1 MPPHARHGKIDPAT
15 RSFQGLR
22 IYVNEELSEIEV
34 FLKKSIDLLREGSRL
49 VIVSFH
55 SLEDRLVK
63 HFFKENAVKRDL
75 TPHLPWHSHEG
86 PEHVFTLLTKKSVTP
101 SEEELSANPRSR
113 SARLRVMQK
122 VTMMGIGLALVLGAI
137 TYGAKQQVM
146 LLEDKLSSIER
157 SLIVQKENHHLL
169 RAEWAH
175 LSNPMRIQALAK
187 EHLGMIPMEG
197 WQLVACADIEQLF
210 EGGQALP
217 ETAMRYASAQDVK
230 AR

>member
-1 MPPHARHGKIDPAT
+1 
-15 RSFQGLR
+15 
-22 IYVNEELSEIEV
+22 
-34 FLKKSIDLLREGSRL
+34 
-49 VIVSFH
+49 
-55 SLEDRLVK
+55 
-63 HFFKENAVKRDL
+63 
-75 TPHLPWHSHEG
+75 
-86 PEHVFTLLTKKSVTP
+86 
-101 SEEELSANPRSR
+101 
-113 SARLRVMQK
+113 
-122 VTMMGIGLALVLGAI
+122 MMGIGLALVLGAI